1 MLMFGMSL
9 GEILVIAIIAILF
22 IGPEKLPEAMV
33 KIAKFFRS
41 FKKSVHEVKESIEQE
56 IHLKEL
62 KDEAISYKEQ
72 LENSVNEI
80 KRDHDVNVMDDLQ
93 DGFADIKN
101 SLTKLDEAPAIE
113 STPQPVK
120 EVEEVKEVKEK
131 VTKKT
136 PKKKGK
142 KKDV

>member
-1 MLMFGMSL
+1 MFGMSL
-9 GEILVIAIIAILF
+9 GEIFVIAIIAILF
-22 IGPEKLPEAMV
+22 IGPEKLPETMV

-41 FKKSVHEVKESIEQE
+41 FKKSIHEVKESIEQE

-80 KRDHDVNVMDDLQ
+80 KRDHNVNVMDDLQ

-120 EVEEVKEVKEK
+120 EVEDVKENDEK

>member
-1 MLMFGMSL
+1 MFGMSF

-22 IGPEKLPEAMV
+22 IGPDKLPDAMV

-41 FKKSVHEVKESIEQE
+41 FKKSVHEVKDSIEQE

-80 KRDHDVNVMDDLQ
+80 KRDHNVNVLDDLQ
-93 DGFADIKN
+93 DGFADIKS
-101 SLTKLDEAPAIE
+101 SLTKLDEAPAPEPAQE
-113 STPQPVK
+113 SKDVA
-120 EVEEVKEVKEK
+120 K
-131 VTKKT
+131 VTKKK
-136 PKKKGK
+136 KKKGS

>member
-1 MLMFGMSL
+1 MFGMSL
-9 GEILVIAIIAILF
+9 GEILIIAIIAILF
-22 IGPEKLPEAMV
+22 IGPDKLPETMV

-80 KRDHDVNVMDDLQ
+80 KRDHNVNVLEDLQ
-93 DGFADIKN
+93 DGFADIKT
-101 SLTKLDEAPAIE
+101 SLTKL
-113 STPQPVK
+113 
-120 EVEEVKEVKEK
+120 EEEPIEK
-131 VTKKT
+131 VSEKTEEIAKTTIEKK

>member
-1 MLMFGMSL
+1 MFGMSL
-9 GEILVIAIIAILF
+9 GEILIIAIIAILF
-22 IGPEKLPEAMV
+22 IGPDKLPDAMV

-80 KRDHDVNVMDDLQ
+80 KRDHNVNVLEDLQ
-93 DGFADIKN
+93 DGFADIKT
-101 SLTKLDEAPAIE
+101 SLTNLEE
-113 STPQPVK
+113 EPQKQVS
-120 EVEEVKEVKEK
+120 EVSEK
-131 VTKKT
+131 SVAKK

>member
-1 MLMFGMSL
+1 MRMFGMSF

-22 IGPEKLPEAMV
+22 IGPDKLPDAMV

-41 FKKSVHEVKESIEQE
+41 FKKSVHEVKDSIEQE

-80 KRDHDVNVMDDLQ
+80 KRDHNVNVLDDIQ
-93 DGFADIKN
+93 DGFADIKS
-101 SLTKLDEAPAIE
+101 SLTKLDEAPETEATAE
-113 STPQPVK
+113 NTAPK
-120 EVEEVKEVKEK
+120 KVE
-131 VTKKT
+131 KKK
-136 PKKKGK
+136 KKKGS

>member
-1 MLMFGMSL
+1 MFGMSF

-22 IGPEKLPEAMV
+22 IGPDKLPDAMV

-41 FKKSVHEVKESIEQE
+41 FKKSIHEVKDSIEQE

-62 KDEAISYKEQ
+62 KEEAISYKEQ

-80 KRDHDVNVMDDLQ
+80 KRDHNVNVLDDLQ
-93 DGFADIKN
+93 DGFADIKS
-101 SLTKLDEAPAIE
+101 SLTKLDDPPAAALPE
-113 STPQPVK
+113 SEP
-120 EVEEVKEVKEK
+120 EVAEVSK
-131 VTKKT
+131 
-136 PKKKGK
+136 PKKKKRKGS

>member
-1 MLMFGMSL
+1 MRMFGMSF

-22 IGPEKLPEAMV
+22 IGPDKLPDAMV

-41 FKKSVHEVKESIEQE
+41 FKKSVHEVKDSIEQE

-80 KRDHDVNVMDDLQ
+80 KRDHNVNVLDDLQ
-93 DGFADIKN
+93 DGFADIKS
-101 SLTKLDEAPAIE
+101 SLTKLDEPAVPEIA
-113 STPQPVK
+113 Q
-120 EVEEVKEVKEK
+120 EETSVAK
-131 VTKKT
+131 TSKKK
-136 PKKKGK
+136 KKKGS